1 MLKFK
6 CQNLKH
12 RGFTLIEIITV
23 VGILLII
30 TATAI
35 PAYRNFQKQSDLI
48 NTTEEIINVLRLAQ
62 SKTLASEQASQWGI
76 HFLASEYILFKG
88 ADYDSRD
95 SSFDKNYIVP
105 SLVEIHEVDL
115 KGAGFDVV
123 FERIIGQTNQFG
135 SISLRLKANT
145 LETRTIIVESSGQI
159 FSQQIVPSDTERIK
173 DSRHTHFNYARQID
187 TSIEILTLTF
197 TYDSSSFSEDIRL
210 IDNIKNN
217 QIFWEGEVNVNEEI
231 QKIKIHTHN
240 LNDPVF
246 NTDFCVHRDKRY
258 NNKSLKIEISGDSTG
273 DLINYD
279 SAGQTIQG
287 SSIYVSE
294 PIW

>member
-210 IDNIKNN
+210 IDNIKDN